1 MVVVT
6 ALLGYFFWE
15 AALNWVRDGL
25 EALAF
30 TQVLWQWLED
40 VGLGTLKLVLAPL
53 LVIFAVTPLIV
64 VSVLLAV
71 ALLIAPALVTLV
83 ARMRFPQLE
92 AKQGASLLRSVVWS
106 LGSALAALLALV
118 VSMPLWAVPP
128 LILVLP
134 PLIWGW
140 LTYRVMAFDALSLHA
155 NDTERRLI
163 LRRHRLALLAMGV
176 GCGFLGAA
184 PSLVWASALVFAAAF
199 PLLLPVAVWIYT
211 LVFIFSA
218 LWFSHYC
225 LAALQALR
233 GQASG
238 PGDADVVLDAA
249 AVRQIS

>member
-1 MVVVT
+1 
-6 ALLGYFFWE
+6 
-15 AALNWVRDGL
+15 
-25 EALAF
+25 
-30 TQVLWQWLED
+30 
-40 VGLGTLKLVLAPL
+40 
-53 LVIFAVTPLIV
+53 
-64 VSVLLAV
+64 
-71 ALLIAPALVTLV
+71 
-83 ARMRFPQLE
+83 
-92 AKQGASLLRSVVWS
+92 
-106 LGSALAALLALV
+106 
-118 VSMPLWAVPP
+118 
-128 LILVLP
+128 
-134 PLIWGW
+134 
-140 LTYRVMAFDALSLHA
+140 
-155 NDTERRLI
+155 
-163 LRRHRLALLAMGV
+163 MGV

>member
-1 MVVVT
+1 
-6 ALLGYFFWE
+6 
-15 AALNWVRDGL
+15 
-25 EALAF
+25 
-30 TQVLWQWLED
+30 
-40 VGLGTLKLVLAPL
+40 L

-184 PSLVWASALVFAAAF
+184 PSLVWASAWVFAAAF

-238 PGDADVVLDAA
+238 SGDADVVLDAA